1 MGTQPQLSSPGS
13 STGPEVSVVIPT
25 RDRWHR
31 LARTLACAQ
40 RQQGV
45 TLQIVVVDD
54 GSADGT
60 AQRVRA
66 LGDGR
71 ILVVRHERSR
81 GLAGA
86 RNAGIRASTGEWIAF
101 LDDDDLWS
109 ETKLATQLRAARRDE
124 ADWCYAGAA
133 FVDERGRPLG
143 LAEPPD
149 PLAVVRLLRGV
160 NVIPAGAS
168 NVLVRAALLDR
179 VGEFDER
186 LSHFADWDLWIR
198 LAAAARPATVDEP
211 LLAYVQ
217 HSSNMRLT
225 DSEGLVRE
233 LDHLDAKHGLAG
245 DAEPGRAAMLQWVAE
260 SQWRTRRR
268 SAAIVTF
275 VRLLASDPTQLD
287 VVGLARVLLPVRRRR
302 IARLGRLIRAW
313 RTGAASPQGTDP
325 ADGRLRWLDQ
335 YQHQPLPSPLHCPR
349 VGR

>member
-1 MGTQPQLSSPGS
+1 MTPSDEAA
-13 STGPEVSVVIPT
+13 GPEVSVVIPT

-31 LARTLACAQ
+31 LSRTLACVQ
-40 RQQGV
+40 RQRGV

-60 AQRVRA
+60 AENARS
-66 LGDGR
+66 LGDTR
-71 ILVVRHERSR
+71 ILVVRHERSL
-81 GLAGA
+81 GLSRA

-109 ETKLATQLRAARRDE
+109 EIKLISQLRAARRAE

-133 FVDERGRPLG
+133 FVNERGRLLG
-143 LAEPPD
+143 LADPPD
-149 PLAVVRLLRGV
+149 PQAVLRLLRGV

-217 HSSNMRLT
+217 HPGNMRLT

-233 LDHLDAKHGLAG
+233 LERVDGKHGLAG
-245 DAEPGRAAMLQWVAE
+245 NAEPGRSAMLQWIAE
-260 SQWRTRRR
+260 SQWRTGRR
-268 SAAIVTF
+268 SAAAVTF
-275 VRLLASDPTQLD
+275 ARLLASDRTRVD
-287 VVGLARVLLPVRRRR
+287 FVRLARLLLPVRRKR
-302 IARLGRLIRAW
+302 IARFVRLIRSS
-313 RTGAASPQGTDP
+313 TTDRSFP
-325 ADGRLRWLDQ
+325 RGRDDANRRLQWLAK
-335 YQHQPLPSPLHCPR
+335 YQHGGQVPHQPLPPPLHCPR

>member
-1 MGTQPQLSSPGS
+1 MGTQPQLRSRGS

-31 LARTLACAQ
+31 LSRTLACAR

-54 GSADGT
+54 GSGDGT
-60 AQRVRA
+60 AQRVQA
-66 LGDGR
+66 LCDGR
-71 ILVVRHERSR
+71 ILVVRHERSL
-81 GLAGA
+81 GLSGA
-86 RNAGIRASTGEWIAF
+86 RNAGIRAATGEWIAF

-109 ETKLATQLRAARRDE
+109 ETKLVSQLRAARRDE

-133 FVDERGRPLG
+133 FVNERDRLLG
-143 LAEPPD
+143 LADPPD
-149 PLAVVRLLRGV
+149 PLAVARLLRGV

-179 VGEFDER
+179 VGGFDER

-198 LAAAARPATVDEP
+198 LAAAARPAVVDEP

-217 HSSNMRLT
+217 HPGNMRLT

-233 LDHLDAKHGLAG
+233 LHHLDAKHGLG
-245 DAEPGRAAMLQWVAE
+245 GNAEPGRAAMLQWIAE
-260 SQWRTRRR
+260 SQWRTGRRG
-268 SAAIVTF
+268 AAIIMF
-275 VRLLASDPTQLD
+275 IRLVVSAPTQVD
-287 VVGLARVLLPVRRRR
+287 IVSLARMLLPVRRKR
-302 IARLGRLIRAW
+302 IASLRRLIRSSRAG
-313 RTGAASPQGTDP
+313 TSSPEGPDH
-325 ADGRLRWLDQ
+325 ADGRLRWLDR
-335 YQHQPLPSPLHCPR
+335 YEHQPLRTPLHCPR

>member
-1 MGTQPQLSSPGS
+1 MGTQSQLRSRGS

-31 LARTLACAQ
+31 LARTLACVQ

-60 AQRVRA
+60 AQRVQA
-66 LGDGR
+66 LCDGR
-71 ILVVRHERSR
+71 ILVVRHERSL
-81 GLAGA
+81 GLSGA
-86 RNAGIRASTGEWIAF
+86 RNAGIRAATGEWIAF

-109 ETKLATQLRAARRDE
+109 ETKLVSQLRAARRDE

-133 FVDERGRPLG
+133 FVNERDRLLG
-143 LAEPPD
+143 LADPPD
-149 PLAVVRLLRGV
+149 PLAVARLLRGV

-186 LSHFADWDLWIR
+186 LSHFADWDLWLR
-198 LAAAARPATVDEP
+198 LAAATRPAVADEP

-217 HSSNMRLT
+217 HPGNMRLT

-233 LDHLDAKHGLAG
+233 LHHLDAKHGLAG
-245 DAEPGRAAMLQWVAE
+245 NTEPGRSAMLQWIAE
-260 SQWRTRRR
+260 SQWRTGRRG
-268 SAAIVTF
+268 AAIVMF
-275 VRLLASDPTQLD
+275 IRLLASHPTQVDL
-287 VVGLARVLLPVRRRR
+287 VALARVLLPVRRKR
-302 IARLGRLIRAW
+302 IARLTRLVRSASTCA
-313 RTGAASPQGTDP
+313 RGAES
-325 ADGRLRWLDQ
+325 ADGRLRWLQ
-335 YQHQPLPSPLHCPR
+335 KHQQ
-349 VGR
+349 G